1 MKGNVLYSDVVH
13 LGNIQLGIG
22 HSIWGEGGRGKVEL
36 SEKISA
42 FFCMSYPSEI
52 VWHRNVNCT
61 WIALL

>member
-42 FFCMSYPSEI
+42 FFLCELSF
-52 VWHRNVNCT
+52 RNSL
-61 WIALL
+61 AS